1 MVEIVQIT
9 SGTLTAAIARQGAE
23 LRSLTDS
30 DGRELMGPGDPAY
43 WRGRAPLLFPIVG
56 QLNQDTLRLD
66 GKSYTMRKHGFARK
80 SDFVLIEQG
89 ADTVLFRLTDSPETR
104 SQYPFAFEL
113 DAHFQLA
120 DAALHMTVTVRN
132 TGDVPLPASFGYHP
146 AFAWPL
152 PCGGARADHKI
163 IFDQDEPA
171 PIWLLTPAGLIGP
184 EPIDTPVHQ
193 NRLTLTDALFA
204 DDALVWK
211 NLSSRRLTY
220 GASGFPTLDIA
231 FPDTA
236 WLGIWTKPGAAF
248 VCVEPWAGMADP
260 DGYSGDFRDK
270 PGVFMLPPDASRSF
284 RMIVTLAT

>member
-1 MVEIVQIT
+1 MVETAQIT
-9 SGTLTAAIARQGAE
+9 SSTLTAIIAHHGAE

-30 DGRELMGPGDPAY
+30 DGRELMGPGDAAY

-56 QLNQDTLRLD
+56 QLNQGTLRLD

-152 PCGGARADHKI
+152 PFGGARADHKI

-171 PIWLLTPAGLIGP
+171 PIWPLTPAGLIGP
-184 EPIDTPVHQ
+184 EAIDTPVHQ

-220 GASGFPTLDIA
+220 GAPGLPKLDIA
-231 FPDTA
+231 FPDTE

-270 PGVFMLPPDASRSF
+270 PAVFSLSPGASRSF
-284 RMIVTLAT
+284 RMIVTLTP

>member
-1 MVEIVQIT
+1 MVETAQIT
-9 SGTLTAAIARQGAE
+9 SGTLTAIIAHNGAE
-23 LRSLTDS
+23 LRSLTAS
-30 DGRELMGPGDPAY
+30 DGSELMGPGDPTY

-80 SDFVLIEQG
+80 SDFTLIEKG
-89 ADTVLFRLTDSPETR
+89 ADTALFRLTDSPETW

-120 DAALHMTVTVRN
+120 DATLYMTVTVRN

-163 IFDQDEPA
+163 IFEQDEPA
-171 PIWLLTPAGLIGP
+171 PIWPLTPAGLIGP

-193 NRLTLTDALFA
+193 NELTLTDALFA

-236 WLGIWTKPGAAF
+236 WLGIWTKPGASF

-270 PGVFMLPPDASRSF
+270 PGVFSLSPGASRSF